1 MKQKKLWFTDD
12 FSPANVAK
20 LQAEGWILRKASAC
34 HASDTVENCDEVGG
48 DVPKQY
54 KQTAVAF
61 DVTEG
66 FIPVEQFDAVNT
78 ELVET
83 QDELAKTKL
92 SLDDATKHTADL
104 EQKQAVQMTEFEQQK
119 SELETQLKTLEQEN
133 TVLKAEL
140 AELYKLQNKPAAV
153 DPSMLK
159 VDELKALLTEKGI
172 EFKPNANKEELLAL
186 VPKE

>member
-1 MKQKKLWFTDD
+1 MKKKKLWFTDD
-12 FSPANVAK
+12 FSLSNVAK

-34 HASDTVENCDEVGG
+34 HASDTVESCDEVGG

-54 KQTAVAF
+54 SETAVAF

-66 FIPVEQFDAVNT
+66 FIPVEQFDLVSA
-78 ELVET
+78 ELLEA
-83 QDELAKTKL
+83 QDELAKTKS

-104 EQKQAVQMTEFEQQK
+104 EQKHAVEVSELEQQK
-119 SELETQLKTLEQEN
+119 AGLETQLKTLEQEN
-133 TVLKAEL
+133 MALQAEL
-140 AELYKLQNKPAAV
+140 VELRKLQNQPLAI
-153 DPSMLK
+153 PSTLK

-172 EFKPNANKEELLAL
+172 EFKPNANKEELLTL